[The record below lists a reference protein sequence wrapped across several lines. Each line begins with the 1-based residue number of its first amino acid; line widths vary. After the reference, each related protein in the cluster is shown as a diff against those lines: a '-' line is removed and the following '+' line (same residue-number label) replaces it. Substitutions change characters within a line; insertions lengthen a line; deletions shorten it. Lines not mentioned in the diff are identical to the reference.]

1 MQKRS
6 IYTFSGTVLFFVLT
20 CLLILFFIGNSRSNE
35 SLGEKIGLNDS
46 LYKKKFELLKE
57 ESSKKEGFIVLKAKP
72 ENSAAIIIS
81 GWSLHI
87 GEEEKNIPL
96 GSSLPYFGE
105 INQLSAIQLLPDDKA
120 IISFLPSPLGVAF
133 KENKCSG
140 YLGEFLNFTPTLP
153 NNCPPPQAE
162 SNELGCRT
170 FIERLPLC
178 QNKLE
183 SAPSAEC
190 KRFVSDNIGYNACI
204 TKHKNDGDFF
214 SKTWRIY
221 IPLPPGERDKP
232 ITLLDS
238 EGKKVLDI
246 IF

>member
-6 IYTFSGTVLFFVLT
+6 IYTFSGIVLFFGL

-46 LYKKKFELLKE
+46 LYKNKFELLKE
-57 ESSKKEGFIVLKAKP
+57 EGNKKEGFIVLKAKP
-72 ENSAAIIIS
+72 ENSAAISIS
-81 GWSLHI
+81 GWKLYI
-87 GEEEKNIPL
+87 GEEGKNIPL
-96 GSSLPYFGE
+96 GSPLPYFGE
-105 INQLSAIQLLPDDKA
+105 INQLSAIQLLPGDKA
-120 IISFLPSPLGVAF
+120 IISFLPSPIGVAF

-140 YLGEFLNFTPTLP
+140 YLEEFLNFTPTLP
-153 NNCPPPQAE
+153 NDCPPPQAQ
-162 SNELGCRT
+162 SNELGCQA

-183 SAPSAEC
+183 STPSAEC
-190 KRFVSDNIGYNACI
+190 KRFVSDNVGYNACI
-204 TKHKNDGDFF
+204 TKHKNNGDFF

-221 IPLPPGERDKP
+221 IPLPPSERDKP

-246 IF
+246 TF